1 MAKALF
7 KIFAKALTI
16 SLILLHVALIVIGVT
31 GVIAVFS
38 GYDGTMFSAMFD
50 STCIAIAANL
60 AVWAANKHFNGDA

>member
-7 KIFAKALTI
+7 KLFAKALTI
-16 SLILLHVALIVIGVT
+16 SLILLHLALIVIGVS
-31 GVIAVFS
+31 GIAAVYMGHEGS
-38 GYDGTMFSAMFD
+38 MFSAMYD